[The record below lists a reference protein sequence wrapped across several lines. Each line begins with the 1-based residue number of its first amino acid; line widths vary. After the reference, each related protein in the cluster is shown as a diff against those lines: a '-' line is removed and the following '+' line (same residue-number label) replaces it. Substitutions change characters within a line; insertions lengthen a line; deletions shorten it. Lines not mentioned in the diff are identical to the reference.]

1 MTNPPASIVT
11 IAATQGS
18 VVPTQSAN
26 YTFSLWHSVP
36 TTLTITGSYRNDVAL
51 EEGNLVYFA
60 DVGGGCGSPP
70 YPDDRSGFLDA
81 NHQLTVTLAHG
92 DYKMCVKKGDS
103 ITDLSDVVVSSMY
116 LAPSLPPPPPLA
128 N

>member
-18 VVPTQSAN
+18 VVPAQSAN
-26 YTFSLWHSVP
+26 YTFSLWHRVP
-36 TTLTITGSYRNDVAL
+36 TTLTITGSYRKNVAL

-60 DVGGGCGSPP
+60 DVGGGCGTPP

-92 DYKMCVKKGDS
+92 DYKMCVKKGTTID
-103 ITDLSDVVVSSMY
+103 DEALAVV
-116 LAPSLPPPPPLA
+116 LALGA
-128 N
+128 E